1 MQVAQV
7 EGSWVGVLPG
17 HAAEMV
23 GIGGKRQHKDAEMF
37 SRPGRVADRRL
48 ASSRASVLPTP
59 RGGLQGKALL

>member
-1 MQVAQV
+1 M
-7 EGSWVGVLPG
+7 LPG